1 MLDSSRNLVNSAE
14 HLDFIKDRLTF
25 RLRLAYHQLCAFI
38 ESESMYDITITQMFI
53 LSALFSRGS
62 LDQTQISKE
71 LLFDKMTISVAIR
84 NLVRKGL
91 VLKKKSKK
99 DKRRNLISL
108 TKKADKNIL
117 KLVRKADA
125 QYQIVQSALTPKE
138 YVQLLDCLEKVARVT
153 STEESNIKY
162 N

>member
-1 MLDSSRNLVNSAE
+1 MLDSSPNLVNSAE

-25 RLRLAYHQLCAFI
+25 RLRLAYHQLCTFI
-38 ESESMYDITITQMFI
+38 ESASMYDITITQMFI

-62 LDQTQISKE
+62 LDQTQIAKE

-117 KLVRKADA
+117 KLVRKVDA
-125 QYQIVQSALTPKE
+125 QYQKVQSVLTPKE
-138 YVQLLDCLEKVARVT
+138 YLQLLDYLEKIAKATNNNVNKSRH
-153 STEESNIKY
+153 N
-162 N
+162 

>member
-1 MLDSSRNLVNSAE
+1 
-14 HLDFIKDRLTF
+14 
-25 RLRLAYHQLCAFI
+25 
-38 ESESMYDITITQMFI
+38 
-53 LSALFSRGS
+53 
-62 LDQTQISKE
+62 
-71 LLFDKMTISVAIR
+71 MTISVAIR